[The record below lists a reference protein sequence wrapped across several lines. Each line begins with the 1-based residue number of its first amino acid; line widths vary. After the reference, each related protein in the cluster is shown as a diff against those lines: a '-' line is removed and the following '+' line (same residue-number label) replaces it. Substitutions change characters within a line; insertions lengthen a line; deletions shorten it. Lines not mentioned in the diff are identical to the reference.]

1 MRNYRRHPR
10 LLQHDFRHP
19 DAVWIMASAPR
30 QIAAMAV
37 VPGEQPPMEMRYVFP
52 LLQVIAHEPLCRP
65 VKVLTASNYKGNEK
79 T

>member
-1 MRNYRRHPR
+1 
-10 LLQHDFRHP
+10 
-19 DAVWIMASAPR
+19 MASAPR